1 MTFPNAQNLA
11 AGAIPVWITAG
22 QSGTTGPTNAQAGK
36 SASGT
41 VGATSAAIVAAG
53 AYTGWVTV
61 QNTHAT
67 QILYISFSATATTAD
82 LAIAPGAA
90 MTLPFGPT
98 NALSGIGSGAATS
111 FAVVGY

>member
-1 MTFPNAQNLA
+1 MNFPNAQNNP

-36 SASGT
+36 SANGT
-41 VGATSAAIVAAG
+41 VGTASAVIVAAG
-53 AYTGWVTV
+53 TYTGWITV

-67 QILYISFSATATTAD
+67 QILYISFNATATTSD

-98 NALSGIGSGAATS
+98 NALTGIGSGAATS
-111 FAVVGY
+111 FAIVGY